1 MNLIVAIYAGL
12 LFFLLSP
19 NVLLRIPKKGST
31 KMVAFVHAI
40 VFGITLF
47 LSYKLIMWAMNQMSV
62 SGKEGLDNP
71 SPESPSAPLPSVKK
85 QGGNPMEGL
94 GQKCGS
100 SNDCNGGEVCG
111 PEGTCAA
118 AQP

>member
-47 LSYKLIMWAMNQMSV
+47 LTYKLIMWAMNKMSY

-71 SPESPSAPLPSVKK
+71 ESQPALPASSEKK
-85 QGGNPMEGL
+85 QGFNPMEGL
-94 GQKCGS
+94 GQKCSS
-100 SNDCNGGEVCG
+100 SNDCNGGEICG
-111 PEGTCAA
+111 PEGTCTAA
-118 AQP
+118 AV

>member
-40 VFGITLF
+40 VFAILLF
-47 LSYKLIMWAMNQMSV
+47 LTSKLIMWAMNKMSV
-62 SGKEGLDNP
+62 SGKEGLDNQ
-71 SPESPSAPLPSVKK
+71 SPESQPSQPPKT
-85 QGGNPMEGL
+85 NPMEGL
-94 GQKCGS
+94 GQKCSS

-118 AQP
+118 AQT